1 MSLSSGHGRVP
12 VPVTGSTT
20 TAAGWWL
27 VDVDSRV
34 VTGPFGSRVDAA
46 LAEFSSA
53 PRDELDQL
61 VPAYGV
67 RRDDGTLAPRF
78 SPDDRAWLA
87 HLSEQLDRLA
97 DDWDALIDDADP
109 LTGLVCE
116 VAAAVAEAGLPLH
129 DCAGRTSSPQLGGV
143 CLTPAPGEHG
153 VLVSWTQH
161 DRMALGRVRGHAAD
175 LAAQDVMNH
184 AVAGVLAAFGF
195 LVEPFGEASGHIVRG
210 ADDPADLTDWE

>member
-1 MSLSSGHGRVP
+1 MSLSSEHGSVP
-12 VPVTGSTT
+12 SPRTM
-20 TAAGWWL
+20 APAGWWL
-27 VDVDSRV
+27 VDEESRV
-34 VTGPFGSRVDAA
+34 HAGPFASRLDAA
-46 LAEFSSA
+46 LAELASPGVEVA
-53 PRDELDQL
+53 VLY
-61 VPAYGV
+61 PAHGV
-67 RRDDGTLAPRF
+67 RRADGMLASRF
-78 SPDDRAWLA
+78 SPDDREWLA

-161 DRMALGRVRGHAAD
+161 DRMALGRVRGHVAD

-184 AVAGVLAAFGF
+184 AVAGVLAAYGF
-195 LVEPFGEASGHIVRG
+195 VVEPFGQASGHVVRG
-210 ADDPADLTDWE
+210 PGDPPGLAQWE